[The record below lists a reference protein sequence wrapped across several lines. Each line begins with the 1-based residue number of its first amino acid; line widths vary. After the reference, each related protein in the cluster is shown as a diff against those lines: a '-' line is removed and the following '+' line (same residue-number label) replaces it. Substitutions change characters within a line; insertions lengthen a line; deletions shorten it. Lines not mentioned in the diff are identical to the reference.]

1 MNNIDTLS
9 NVDQNI
15 ELLPIQETVNTL
27 SSVINSFD
35 SLTDPQILELVNQ
48 ILALLA
54 ELSDLSF

>member
-1 MNNIDTLS
+1 MTDIDTLS
-9 NVDQNI
+9 YVGENL
-15 ELLPIQETVNTL
+15 ELLSIQETVNTL

-48 ILALLA
+48 ILAILT